1 MIDRRLLLAG
11 LVVSAGVGAR
21 ADEIPGDDGKPAPT
35 WRLPSEISLDL
46 PGTIVAGSPRP
57 DAILVEFFDYNCP
70 WCRKSAPDLERM
82 VSKDRNF
89 SLHLIQNAVL
99 SLGSVQAAK
108 VALAVRAATDDA
120 TAWRFH
126 RALIARRGQVSGQ
139 EALAEAR
146 NLKLDAAAIEA
157 KADSDEIT
165 LQVRKHSGVSR
176 ALGMEATPSFAIDGM
191 GIGGWPGV
199 RTIQRIVGNVRA
211 CDAISC

>member
-1 MIDRRLLLAG
+1 MIGRRLFLAG
-11 LVVSAGVGAR
+11 VLAGISVGAR
-21 ADEIPGDDGKPAPT
+21 ADEIRGDDGAPAPT
-35 WRLPSEISLDL
+35 WRLPSEITLDP
-46 PGTIVAGSPRP
+46 PGLIVAGSKQP

-82 VSKDRNF
+82 VAADRDF
-89 SLHLIQNAVL
+89 SLHLIQNPVL

-108 VALAVRAATDDA
+108 VALAVRAMTDDA

-126 RALIARRGQVSGQ
+126 RSLIARRGQVTGQ
-139 EALAEAR
+139 EALAVAGA
-146 NLKLDAAAIEA
+146 LKLDAAAVEA
-157 KADSDEIT
+157 RADSEEIV
-165 LQVRKHSGVSR
+165 LESRKHSGIAR

-199 RTIQRIVGNVRA
+199 RTIKRVVKNVRA